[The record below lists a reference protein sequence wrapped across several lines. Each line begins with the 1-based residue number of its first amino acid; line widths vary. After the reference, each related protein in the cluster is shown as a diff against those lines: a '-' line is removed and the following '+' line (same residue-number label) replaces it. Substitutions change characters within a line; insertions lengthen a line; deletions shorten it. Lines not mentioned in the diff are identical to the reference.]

1 MERLRVQVSLQ
12 IHNQCMDL
20 RSQLRS
26 LLHSKVSHVIMQLI
40 YLFRMLGLAY
50 SEWVLDKAI
59 EKINMEVPGLIHS
72 DNEQVVVDICQWLRN
87 RL

>member
-1 MERLRVQVSLQ
+1 
-12 IHNQCMDL
+12 
-20 RSQLRS
+20 
-26 LLHSKVSHVIMQLI
+26 MQLK

>member
-1 MERLRVQVSLQ
+1 MGGLRVQVLLQ
-12 IHNQCMDL
+12 THNQCMDL
-20 RSQLRS
+20 QSQLRS
-26 LLHSKVSHVIMQLI
+26 LLHSKVSHVIMQLK